1 MLSFSGSTC
10 QLGALSPMADPEVP
24 ASTST
29 SASMALFSLGTQ
41 TCAPPSLLLPRRA
54 PSLQAPALDA
64 RPQAIVP
71 VHLSA
76 ARTPMAASLAY
87 LAQQPRRQFAQPR
100 ESPLRHA
107 LGVLDIMPQ
116 QACSSNPGSPPH
128 RE

>member
-10 QLGALSPMADPEVP
+10 QLGALSPMPDPEVP

-76 ARTPMAASLAY
+76 ARKTPRGLWKCPARAGAWRGLTN
-87 LAQQPRRQFAQPR
+87 AQPWW
-100 ESPLRHA
+100 L
-107 LGVLDIMPQ
+107 
-116 QACSSNPGSPPH
+116 
-128 RE
+128 